1 MVSAVRTGQHR
12 GVATEVLIVDDD
24 PRFRAAAVRIVR
36 AAGLD
41 VAGEAADGA
50 SALAAV
56 AALEPDGVL
65 LDVGLPDLDGFAVAR
80 RIAAGATA
88 ARVLLTSA
96 DAGAVPARVLAEC
109 GAVGFVP
116 KTALPSCDLRGYLAG

>member
-1 MVSAVRTGQHR
+1 MVGTARTGQDR
-12 GVATEVLIVDDD
+12 DVATEVLIVDDD
-24 PRFRAAAVRIVR
+24 PRFRAAAVALVR

-56 AALEPDGVL
+56 AALRPGGVL

-80 RIAAGATA
+80 RIVAGGAT

-96 DAGAVPARVLAEC
+96 ETAAVPARVLAEC
-109 GAVGFVP
+109 GAVGFVA